1 MEACLAARSA
11 LTLTLPFSITAGHEN
26 SRNHNLR
33 VQSRWQ
39 RRLDALDEP
48 ISEGRG
54 DLTAQLCAEVA
65 TVDEDGT
72 ITVERTV
79 PAPECVCGICGLA
92 C

>member
-1 MEACLAARSA
+1 MTVDADFCLR
-11 LTLTLPFSITAGHEN
+11 F
-26 SRNHNLR
+26 LR
-33 VQSRWQ
+33 
-39 RRLDALDEP
+39 
-48 ISEGRG
+48 
-54 DLTAQLCAEVA
+54 EVRDVAFA